1 MKIGNKNLS
10 EGTFV
15 IAEAGSNH
23 NGSLETAK
31 ELIDVAAD
39 AGADAV
45 KFQTFK
51 ADKLYVQDTG
61 DEEYFDNDKSLY
73 ETMEAME
80 MPYDWIPE
88 LKRYSEESGLVFMST
103 PFDKES
109 ADELEEFIP
118 AYKIASYT
126 LSHHPFLRHVAS
138 KDKPI
143 IISTGVHELDEVRE
157 AVEILRNEGAN
168 DIVMLH
174 CVASYPTPLES
185 ANVRAVKTLHE
196 EFALPVG
203 LSDHTTHPTTAP
215 SAAVTLGAS
224 VVEKHFTLDK
234 SMEGPD
240 HALALEPDGLDTMV
254 SSIRRTEKVLGSGE
268 VTVLDDEKELQDL
281 ARRRIHAVREI
292 EQGET
297 ITEDDI
303 EILRSGKRKKGLE
316 PKFYNKI
323 IGTESS
329 ETISKGDGIVWENI
343 RKKERYND
351 RR

>member
-1 MKIGNKNLS
+1 MKIGTKDLS

-45 KFQTFK
+45 KFQTFR

-103 PFDKES
+103 PFDKQS
-109 ADELEEFIP
+109 VDELEEFVP
-118 AYKIASYT
+118 VYKIASYT
-126 LSHHPFLRHVAS
+126 LSHHPLLEHIAS
-138 KDKPI
+138 KNKPI
-143 IISTGVHELDEVRE
+143 IISTGVHDLEEIRE
-157 AVEILRNEGAN
+157 AVEILRNEGAAN
-168 DIVMLH
+168 VVLLH

-185 ANVRAVKTLHE
+185 ANVRAVKTLYE
-196 EFALPVG
+196 TFELPVG
-203 LSDHTTHPTTAP
+203 LSDHTIHPTTAP
-215 SAAVTLGAS
+215 STAVALGAS

-240 HALALEPDGLDTMV
+240 HNFALEPDELDRMV

-268 VTVLDDEKELQDL
+268 VQILDEEKELHEI
-281 ARRRIHAVREI
+281 ARRRIHAANDI
-292 EQGET
+292 EKGDI
-297 ITEDDI
+297 ITENDI
-303 EILRSGKRKKGLE
+303 EILRSGKREKGLE
-316 PKFYNKI
+316 PKFYEEI
-323 IGTESS
+323 IGAEAK
-329 ETISKGDGIVWENI
+329 ETIAKGKGIVWENLE
-343 RKKERYND
+343 KDEVLT
-351 RR
+351 

>member
-1 MKIGNKNLS
+1 MKIGTKDLS

-45 KFQTFK
+45 KFQTFR

-61 DEEYFDNDKSLY
+61 DEKYFDNDKSIY

-88 LKRYSEESGLVFMST
+88 LKRYSEESELEFIST
-103 PFDKES
+103 PFDRRS
-109 ADELEEFIP
+109 ADELEEFVP

-126 LSHHPFLRHVAS
+126 LSYHPLLKYIAS
-138 KDKPI
+138 KNKPI
-143 IISTGVHELDEVRE
+143 IVSTGVHDLDEVRE
-157 AVEILRNEGAN
+157 AVEILRNEGAAN
-168 DIVMLH
+168 VVLLH

-185 ANVRAVKTLHE
+185 INVRAIKTLNQ
-196 EFALPVG
+196 EFELPVG

-215 SAAVTLGAS
+215 STAVALGAS

-240 HALALEPDGLDTMV
+240 HNFALEPDELDRMI

-268 VTVLDDEKELQDL
+268 VDILDEEKELHEI
-281 ARRRIHAVREI
+281 ARRRIHAANDI
-292 EQGET
+292 GKGDI
-297 ITEDDI
+297 ITENDV
-303 EILRSGKRKKGLE
+303 EVLRSGRREKGLE
-316 PKFYNKI
+316 PKFYENI
-323 IGTESS
+323 IGLEAAES
-329 ETISKGDGIVWENI
+329 IHKGNGITWKNVRN
-343 RKKERYND
+343 K
-351 RR
+351 

>member
-1 MKIGNKNLS
+1 MKIGTKDLS

-45 KFQTFK
+45 KFQTFR

-103 PFDKES
+103 PFDKQS
-109 ADELEEFIP
+109 VDELEEFVP
-118 AYKIASYT
+118 VYKIASYT
-126 LSHHPFLRHVAS
+126 LSHHPLLEHIAS
-138 KDKPI
+138 KNKPI
-143 IISTGVHELDEVRE
+143 IISTGVHDLEEIRE
-157 AVEILRNEGAN
+157 AVEILRKEGASN
-168 DIVMLH
+168 VVLLH

-185 ANVRAVKTLHE
+185 ANVRAVRTLYE
-196 EFALPVG
+196 TFELPVG

-215 SAAVTLGAS
+215 STAVALGAS

-240 HALALEPDGLDTMV
+240 HNFALEPDELDRMV

-268 VTVLDDEKELQDL
+268 VQILDEEKELHEI
-281 ARRRIHAVREI
+281 ARRRIHAANDI
-292 EQGET
+292 EKGDI
-297 ITEDDI
+297 ITENNI
-303 EILRSGKRKKGLE
+303 EILRSGKREKGLD
-316 PKFYNKI
+316 PKFYEEI
-323 IGTESS
+323 IGAEAK
-329 ETISKGDGIVWENI
+329 ETIAKGKGIVWDNLE
-343 RKKERYND
+343 KDEVLT
-351 RR
+351 